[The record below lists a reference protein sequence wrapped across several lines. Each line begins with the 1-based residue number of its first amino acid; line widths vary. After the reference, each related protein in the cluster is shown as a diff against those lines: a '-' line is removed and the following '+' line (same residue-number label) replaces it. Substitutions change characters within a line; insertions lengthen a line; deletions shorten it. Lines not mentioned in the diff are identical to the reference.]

1 MNDLSK
7 EQLQA
12 AAKSFELVADVMK
25 QVVAQVGKAI
35 EPIVVAVNKISNDPD
50 FQAAVIEAL
59 EQKFDETPEGDVQ
72 TRIEIQKQLKVWRKK
87 QNEVRYCAIGDYGVE
102 ADFATAAECKAW
114 IKQQV
119 DAAGEDEI
127 DMGEYYTMRT
137 YTPAELAAMPED

>member
-1 MNDLSK
+1 MKDLSK
-7 EQLQA
+7 EELQA
-12 AAKSFELVADVMK
+12 AAKSFELVADAMK
-25 QVVAQVGKAI
+25 QVVAQVSKAI

-50 FQAAVIEAL
+50 FQAAVIKAL

-114 IKQQV
+114 IEQQIKNEAS
-119 DAAGEDEI
+119 DDI
-127 DMGEYYTMRT
+127 DISEYYTMRT